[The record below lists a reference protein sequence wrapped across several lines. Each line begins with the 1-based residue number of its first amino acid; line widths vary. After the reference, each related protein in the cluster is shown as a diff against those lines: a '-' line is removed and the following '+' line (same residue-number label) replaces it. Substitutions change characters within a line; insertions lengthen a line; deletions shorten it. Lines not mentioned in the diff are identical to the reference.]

1 MKNFIFSFLA
11 LLLLPTYMMGQAQ
24 AIKGKVVD
32 SNGMGIPGAIIAS
45 ADARAT
51 ADADFDGNFTI
62 NAKPGDVLKISM
74 LGFDSVSVPA
84 TAAPMT
90 ITLKEAGDTAL
101 KEVVV
106 IGYGTRKKIDN
117 TSAVAS
123 LKAEDVTKTKVLN
136 ASQAIQGKAAGVQ
149 VTSSDAPGSTP
160 SVVIRGLGTALG
172 GRNPLYIVD
181 GMPTENINNINTND
195 ITSYEILKD
204 ASALAIYGTRAANGV
219 IIITTKKGK
228 GDKVS
233 VEVESFAGVRTP
245 LKKVKMANG
254 DQYAAYSNAALGT
267 NTFATNQPVNT
278 NWLDEITRTG
288 SYTQNNISVSGAS
301 ENIKYFFSAGNY
313 EEKAILNGLDYSR
326 TTFRNNNEFKLSKK
340 VTLNQN
346 LSFTSSKSAPK
357 PLGAFTNAYKQSPI
371 VPVRFADGQYG
382 VSRVDAN
389 GVAGPVGSS
398 FNNVGNPVAQLDFY
412 DEQQRSVTLQ
422 GGLKLDWEIIDG
434 LKFTSQFNGEY
445 YNWKQYNFEDKQ
457 GIWMAANPNKTEA
470 DYVATHEK
478 DPVNLLTR
486 GREEYFNWN
495 LSNYFTYNKVFA
507 NIHDVE
513 VTAGIEASVKGP
525 RETLTIARKNVSEN
539 SNYWSLYNAKDA
551 KGVDYVADITSLYDI
566 RYNESRLASYFG
578 RVQYKLMDKYLFTGT
593 IRRDGSSNFAKDY
606 RWGTFPSFGIGWVMT
621 KESFLSDI
629 KGVDLIKLRGSWGRL
644 GNQNVPLNTQAYASG
659 LNAYL
664 GGSLLYQGT
673 TINSQIDPSL
683 SWEIT
688 EEASAGVD
696 FEFLSNRLKG
706 SFDVYD
712 KNTNNVILNTKPY
725 MTSGM
730 TISTPAHVGEVSNK
744 GFEVAL
750 RWDDK
755 INDNLSYWVGGNFSH
770 NTNKLAGLKDFD
782 ISPVVGGNLGN
793 GQDTKMLNKT
803 SVGQPLGSFYLYE
816 YAGIDPANGKM
827 LYYNAAGDKVTQNLL
842 DANKDKKYVGSIL
855 PKNNYGVTLGLNYKN
870 IDFSVD
876 GYGTGGAKVYNG
888 KKAQRFTGENIEAS
902 LTSNYWTPTNTT
914 AANPKPFN
922 EVPVA
927 STYYMESGDFFRINN
942 ITLGYKLPLTETSF
956 INYCRLYVNAINPFI
971 TQKFSG
977 FSPELNGNGDP
988 YGTQGIELDAY
999 PTLRSFVI
1007 GANLKF

>member
-1 MKNFIFSFLA
+1 
-11 LLLLPTYMMGQAQ
+11 MGQTQ

-32 SNGMGIPGAIIAS
+32 SSGMGIPGAIIAS

-51 ADADFDGNFTI
+51 VDADFDGNFTI
-62 NAKPGDVLKISM
+62 NAKPGDILKVSM

-90 ITLKEAGDTAL
+90 ITLKESGDTAL

-123 LKAEDVTKTKVLN
+123 LKSEDVTKTKVLN

-254 DQYAAYSNAALGT
+254 DQYAAYSNTALGT
-267 NTFATNQPVNT
+267 NTFAANQPVNT

-313 EEKAILNGLDYSR
+313 EEKAILNGLDYAR

-346 LSFTSSKSAPK
+346 LSFTSAKSAPK

-389 GVAGPVGSS
+389 GVAGPIGSS

-422 GGLKLDWEIIDG
+422 GGLKLDWEIING

-445 YNWKQYNFEDKQ
+445 YSWKQYNFEDKQ

-495 LSNYFTYNKVFA
+495 LSNYLTYNKVFA

-513 VTAGIEASVKGP
+513 LTAGIEASVKGP

-551 KGVDYVADITSLYDI
+551 KGVDYVADITSVYDI
-566 RYNESRLASYFG
+566 KYNESRLASYFG

-664 GGSLLYQGT
+664 GGSVLYQGT

-696 FEFLSNRLKG
+696 FEFLESRLKG

-770 NTNKLAGLKDFD
+770 NKNELSGLKDFD

-888 KKAQRFTGENIEAS
+888 KKAQRFTGENVEAS
-902 LTSNYWTPTNTT
+902 LTNNYWTPSNTT

-942 ITLGYKLPLTETSF
+942 ITLGYKLPLTDTSF